1 VNTDYIDP
9 LQPTNPI
16 PSDSTYAQI
25 DFDTDIELRWINQ
38 PIYLDIQHNI
48 ATTIDLNPSQSGLK
62 VLLPDTS
69 FQSVG
74 AQFRLNNITAFD
86 VDIYTSSGQLLLEL
100 TPSQPDSPDS
110 VWLQVVKQTSVQI
123 NNWRTM
129 VAGSTSNVFDISQI
143 IANGLQI
150 ADGQSLTVR
159 QNVGIV
165 QDVLPID
172 PSQPLNFA
180 INPDSA
186 FSSISYTIMVDETLG
201 RQCNVGLALS
211 SSMAEVYGYFV
222 TFVNASKYPI
232 VLFTTSP
239 GQDTINNIY
248 NQSGVGGEYSS
259 FVIDI
264 GETCSLIA
272 TPANGWRASITNSIY
287 KQAMRT
293 TQLDISTAQ
302 ISRLGNDYYIDFS
315 NAYDVAY
322 TNILVLTGQLDQ
334 NLYPITTTNG
344 LYLVMPN
351 NISNIYYIRSL
362 MTGFTDFYIGLGVM
376 IGSTPTLQTTGTRMK
391 ANTDSAVDY
400 SYICFVSNN
409 SQTTDI
415 HVVKNAL
422 LG

>member
-1 VNTDYIDP
+1 
-9 LQPTNPI
+9 
-16 PSDSTYAQI
+16 
-25 DFDTDIELRWINQ
+25 
-38 PIYLDIQHNI
+38 
-48 ATTIDLNPSQSGLK
+48 
-62 VLLPDTS
+62 
-69 FQSVG
+69 
-74 AQFRLNNITAFD
+74 
-86 VDIYTSSGQLLLEL
+86 
-100 TPSQPDSPDS
+100 
-110 VWLQVVKQTSVQI
+110 
-123 NNWRTM
+123 
-129 VAGSTSNVFDISQI
+129 
-143 IANGLQI
+143 
-150 ADGQSLTVR
+150 
-159 QNVGIV
+159 
-165 QDVLPID
+165 
-172 PSQPLNFA
+172 
-180 INPDSA
+180 
-186 FSSISYTIMVDETLG
+186 MVDETLG